1 MWKNASHQ
9 QNYINLSQ
17 IYYRKSCLSK
27 VENIRFPFKNVKKII
42 WLTVKVRRKYYALAA
57 WEASF
62 FFWLF
67 IKTTVLS
74 LAPSNPLSASQYC
87 KTTNQMNQLK
97 LADAIILTATFPLD
111 RSTFWHC
118 ILKSSLP
125 SNNMILTY
133 EEQGVNVAST
143 SLWCQRPAWPLITCH

>member
-1 MWKNASHQ
+1 MALIYNVHPSYLNWRLNTYLTFLKDRQTDRPTIGQRQ
-9 QNYINLSQ
+9 QTFFLQ
-17 IYYRKSCLSK
+17 TL
-27 VENIRFPFKNVKKII
+27 KKC
-42 WLTVKVRRKYYALAA
+42 ALAA

-67 IKTTVLS
+67 IKTTMRS
-74 LAPSNPLSASQYC
+74 LAPSNTLSASQYC

-97 LADAIILTATFPLD
+97 LADAIILTAIFPLD

-118 ILKSSLP
+118 ILKSYLP

-133 EEQGVNVAST
+133 EAQGVNVAST
-143 SLWCQRPAWPLITCH
+143 HLFGVKGQLDHW